1 MKGDVT
7 WGFMARRSRPFAVAV
22 VVFSF
27 VFAILAYACPELE
40 MNWSVALRS
49 STHAAMEETEPC
61 SDAKPHNCQL
71 VRDRMLSAG
80 ISTSPAT
87 ISHHV
92 LTDSPHLI
100 MVELAT
106 DSNIL
111 RDRGPPSLLPAFH
124 RVFKLQL
131 PLSYLVLRL

>member
-1 MKGDVT
+1 MKGGVT
-7 WGFMARRSRPFAVAV
+7 WGFMARRSRPFVVAV

-49 STHAAMEETEPC
+49 STHAAMEEAEPC
-61 SDAKPHNCQL
+61 GDAKPHNCQL

-80 ISTSPAT
+80 ISTSPAI

-92 LTDSPHLI
+92 LTGSPHRI
-100 MVELAT
+100 TVESAT
-106 DSNIL
+106 DAVLL
-111 RDRGPPSLLPAFH
+111 RDRGPPSLLLAFH
-124 RVFKLQL
+124 CVFKLQL